1 MDEKSYT
8 YKEFVVEY
16 NLYGQREY
24 TVQYNGDDLWFNTP
38 EEANAF
44 IDSVL

>member
-1 MDEKSYT
+1 MDKKSYV

-16 NLYGQREY
+16 NIYGENEY
-24 TVQYNGDDLWFNTP
+24 TVQFDGDDFWFKTP

-44 IDSVL
+44 IDSVI